1 LRDNVETGEQR
12 GSAGGGVVT
21 EQPQDPSTE
30 TAQQPVTDEALDP
43 RDQPAAGGADDSE
56 PAQGEGAPDSW

>member
-1 LRDNVETGEQR
+1 M
-12 GSAGGGVVT
+12 T

-30 TAQQPVTDEALDP
+30 RQQQPVTDEVIDP
-43 RDQPAAGGADDSE
+43 RDQPAAGGTDDGE

>member
-1 LRDNVETGEQR
+1 VVP
-12 GSAGGGVVT
+12 GGDGVVT

-30 TAQQPVTDEALDP
+30 AAQKPVTDEALDP
-43 RDQPAAGGADDSE
+43 RDQPAAGGADDGE

>member
-1 LRDNVETGEQR
+1 M
-12 GSAGGGVVT
+12 T

-30 TAQQPVTDEALDP
+30 SAQQPATDEVIDP
-43 RDQPAAGGADDSE
+43 HEQPAAGGSDDGE